1 MINTVHFTTQT
12 MSCLSGQSICSLLCL
27 GYWSKFNFIK
37 IDDLKAAALLPD
49 VKSKETWSDDDDW
62 Y

>member
-1 MINTVHFTTQT
+1 
-12 MSCLSGQSICSLLCL
+12 MSCLSGQSMCSLLCL